1 MSMQKKDQKKKKP
14 RQFTNRHGIILIA
27 ALAAVILIVNLV
39 AFSYSWFSPGSD
51 SGKGLEV
58 IKNTKLRSENCQ
70 FETYRGTVV
79 TEDMYFGRDP
89 YNAADYRG
97 YYIDQVKYDTTKIAN
112 NTAISVDAH
121 SRVYFR
127 TQIQNHDEQYPS
139 VVSLYHLNMP
149 ANLYVAVTYPTNTF
163 HFVGSDPYPDYFII
177 RNAYVKPMD
186 ENDVNGPGLL
196 TVEWFVENRTDSAI
210 EIKVTPDTHE
220 DGETGDEVIDTV
232 WLYLMYN

>member
-1 MSMQKKDQKKKKP
+1 MSMPKKDRKKP
-14 RQFTNRHGIILIA
+14 RQFTNRHGIVLIA
-27 ALAAVILIVNLV
+27 ALAALILIVNIV
-39 AFSYSWFSPGSD
+39 AFSYSWFTPGSD
-51 SGKGLEV
+51 SGNSLRMDM
-58 IKNTKLRSENCQ
+58 NTKVRSENCT

-79 TEDMYFGRDP
+79 TEDMYNGTGG

-97 YYIDQVKYDTTKIAN
+97 YYIDQVKYDSTKIAN
-112 NTAISVDAH
+112 NTAVSVSAH

-163 HFVGSDPYPDYFII
+163 HFVGAEPYSDYFII
-177 RNAYVKPMD
+177 RNAYVKPKD

-210 EIKVTPDTHE
+210 DIKVTPDTHTDLLTE
-220 DGETGDEVIDTV
+220 NEVIDTV

>member
-1 MSMQKKDQKKKKP
+1 MSMPKKDRKKKP
-14 RQFTNRHGIILIA
+14 RQFTNRHGIVLIA
-27 ALAAVILIVNLV
+27 ALAALILIVNIV
-39 AFSYSWFSPGSD
+39 AFSYSWFTPGSD
-51 SGKGLEV
+51 SGNSLRMDM
-58 IKNTKLRSENCQ
+58 NTKVRSENCT

-79 TEDMYFGRDP
+79 TEDMYNGTGG
-89 YNAADYRG
+89 YIAADYRG
-97 YYIDQVKYDTTKIAN
+97 YYIDQVKYDSTKIAN

-163 HFVGSDPYPDYFII
+163 HFVGATPYSDYFII
-177 RNAYVKPMD
+177 RNAYVKPKD

-210 EIKVTPDTHE
+210 DIKVTPDTHTDLLTE
-220 DGETGDEVIDTV
+220 NEVIDTV